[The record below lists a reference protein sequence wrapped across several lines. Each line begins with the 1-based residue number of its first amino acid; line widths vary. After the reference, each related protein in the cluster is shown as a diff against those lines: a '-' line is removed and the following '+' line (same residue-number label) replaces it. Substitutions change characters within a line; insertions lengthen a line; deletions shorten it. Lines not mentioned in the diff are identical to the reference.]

1 MEHTGGSG
9 DWERVFS
16 SLDEAHRRWVAG
28 AKALELG
35 YGGISKVRA
44 LSGLSFDTIRRGIRE
59 IHGRTFPP
67 VDGRLRRPGGGRKTV
82 EIPDVG
88 MLRALEALLE
98 NSTAGDPMS
107 ALRWTHKSSRRLAEE
122 LTRMG
127 HPVSYDTVIRLLR
140 TLEYSLQVHAKNKE
154 GRTPPER
161 DSQFRHINEDV
172 ALFQR
177 QGNPVLSVDCKKME
191 KVGSFKN
198 PGSTWRPK
206 GKPVEVNVYDFPD
219 LAVGKAIPYGV
230 YDVAR
235 NHGFV
240 NVGIT
245 TETAEFAVASLRRW
259 WQLVGRDPYPGATG
273 WLVCADGGGG
283 NGSRTRGWKF
293 HLQEL
298 AEELALPVTICHY
311 PPGTSKW
318 NKIEHRRF
326 SFISLNWQGGPLDS
340 YATVISLIAG
350 TRTKGGLRVKAKLD
364 KKTYVKEEIT
374 DEQMASLN
382 IVEHKVNPQWN
393 YTIYPRKKVPKEE
406 ERRGS
411 SRRKR

>member
-1 MEHTGGSG
+1 MGRSG
-9 DWERVFS
+9 AEDVWARVFPT
-16 SLDEAHRRWVAG
+16 LDEAHRRWVAG
-28 AKALELG
+28 AEALERG
-35 YGGISKVRA
+35 YGGISRVRE

-59 IHGRTFPP
+59 VCSRSFPP
-67 VDGRLRRPGGGRKTV
+67 VTGRLRRPGGGRKSV
-82 EIPDVG
+82 ETTDTGV
-88 MLRALEALLE
+88 LRSLETLLE
-98 NSTAGDPMS
+98 GATAGDPMS

-140 TLEYSLQVHAKNKE
+140 ELGYSLQVNAKSKE
-154 GRTPPER
+154 GRSPPER
-161 DSQFRHINEDV
+161 DAQFRHINAQV
-172 ALFQR
+172 AHFQR
-177 QGNPVLSVDCKKME
+177 EGNPVLSVDCKKKE

-198 PGSTWRPK
+198 PGSTYRPK

-240 NVGIT
+240 NVGVT
-245 TETAEFAVASLRRW
+245 SETSEFAVASLHRW
-259 WQLVGRDPYPGATG
+259 WRLVGRDQYPDATG

-283 NGSRTRGWKF
+283 NGSHKRGWKF

-298 AEELALPVTICHY
+298 SEELGLPVTACHY

-318 NKIEHRRF
+318 NKIEHRMF
-326 SFISLNWQGGPLDS
+326 SFISLNWQGVPLNS

-364 KKTYVKEEIT
+364 KRTYV
-374 DEQMASLN
+374 
-382 IVEHKVNPQWN
+382 
-393 YTIYPRKKVPKEE
+393 
-406 ERRGS
+406 
-411 SRRKR
+411 